1 MKFIIQI
8 VVTIIIG
15 FALQS
20 FLPWWTLAVGAFG
33 VAYFIDNKALASF
46 AAGFLGAA
54 LLWIGMAY
62 YLDYA
67 TQSIIT
73 EKVNKLLPLNAFVLT
88 GLIGGIVGGLS
99 ALTGTFL
106 RQK

>member
-8 VVTIIIG
+8 IVTIIVC
-15 FALQS
+15 FVLQS
-20 FLPWWTLAVGAFG
+20 FLPWWTLAIGAFG
-33 VAYFIDNKALASF
+33 AAYLIDNKALVSF
-46 AAGFLGAA
+46 AAGFIGAA

-62 YLDYA
+62 YLDNA

-99 ALTGTFL
+99 ALTATFL

>member
-1 MKFIIQI
+1 MKFIIQT
-8 VVTIIIG
+8 VATIIVC

-20 FLPWWTLAVGAFG
+20 FLPWWTLAVGALG
-33 VAYFIDNKALASF
+33 VAYFIDNKAFVSF

-62 YLDYA
+62 YLDQA

-73 EKVNKLLPLNAFVLT
+73 EKINKLLPLNAFLLT
-88 GLIGGIVGGLS
+88 GLIGGIVGGLG

>member
-8 VVTIIIG
+8 VVTIIIS

-20 FLPWWTLAVGAFG
+20 FLPWWTLAIGAFG
-33 VAYFIDNKALASF
+33 AAYFIDNKALASF

-62 YLDYA
+62 YLDHA

>member
-8 VVTIIIG
+8 IVTAIVC

-20 FLPWWTLAVGAFG
+20 FFPWWTLAVGAG
-33 VAYFIDNKALASF
+33 VVGYFVDNKALPSF
-46 AAGFLGAA
+46 AAGFVGAA

-62 YLDYA
+62 YLDHA

-73 EKVNKLLPLNAFVLT
+73 EKINKLLPLNAFVLT
-88 GLIGGIVGGLS
+88 GLVGGIVGGLS

-106 RQK
+106 RSK